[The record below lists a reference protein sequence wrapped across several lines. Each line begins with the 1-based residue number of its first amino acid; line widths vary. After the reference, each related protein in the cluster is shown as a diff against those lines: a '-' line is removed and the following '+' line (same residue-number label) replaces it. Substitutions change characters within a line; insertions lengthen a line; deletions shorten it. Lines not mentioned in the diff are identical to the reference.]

1 MPATRLRWSRRGG
14 AGRSGA
20 STRTHRSGGPL
31 GVGRRRRVRRG
42 SVDLFA
48 NELRDAI
55 ELVARVEIRVGE
67 ARHAAVLERR
77 LDDHVSAGPRRVEG
91 GGRVARVPEVDDRE
105 PRRGERRDELLLAGV
120 PAVAQ
125 GIEARAGWQASSSEE
140 RIVELQV
147 RKAADGA

>member
-1 MPATRLRWSRRGG
+1 M
-14 AGRSGA
+14 
-20 STRTHRSGGPL
+20 
-31 GVGRRRRVRRG
+31 
-42 SVDLFA
+42 
-48 NELRDAI
+48 
-55 ELVARVEIRVGE
+55 
-67 ARHAAVLERR
+67 LERR